1 MSSFVIR
8 RKFFGFC
15 ANGFHYK
22 HTKFPAFEKI
32 RLFRTTNQELRMMAH
47 IMTQTTWVT
56 TKDESREMMAVW
68 PDVVRDLTNNN
79 QNLDLPEVTK
89 WLVKVLQ
96 YNVPEGKKNRA
107 LALVYAYR
115 MFVPPEQLTNDNIR
129 LARILGWCIEL
140 LQAFLLVI
148 DDIQDKSLMR
158 RNQPCW
164 YLNNNIGLSAINDGL
179 MLENA
184 IYQLLEMHFKK
195 KDCYI
200 DLMEIFREVTMKTL
214 MGQNLDMLS
223 TNHGK
228 KPNLNLFT
236 MDRYN
241 SIVKYK
247 TAYYSFVLPIKAAMY
262 LAGIKDPEMHRQA
275 QTILLEM
282 GHFFQVQDDFLD
294 CYGNPEV
301 TGKSND
307 GDIKEGKC
315 SWLIVVALQRATPE
329 QRKILEACYGSENPE
344 KVSQVKRLYNDIG
357 LPNTYSIY
365 EEDTFNLLNTHI
377 QQISR
382 GLPHDL
388 FLKFLEKF
396 YHRVS

>member
-1 MSSFVIR
+1 MSVIR
-8 RKFFGFC
+8 RRLFGFC
-15 ANGFHYK
+15 ANGFYCK
-22 HTKFPAFEKI
+22 HTKFPALQKV
-32 RLFRTTNQELRMMAH
+32 RLFRTTNLETRKMAYT
-47 IMTQTTWVT
+47 MTQTTWMA

-68 PDVVRDLTNNN
+68 PDVVRDLTNNG
-79 QNLDLPEVTK
+79 QNSDLSEVTK

-115 MFVPPEQLTNDNIR
+115 MLATPEQLTDDNIR
-129 LARILGWCIEL
+129 LARILGWCIEV
-140 LQAFLLVI
+140 LQAFFLVI
-148 DDIQDKSLMR
+148 DDIQDKSLVR

-164 YLNNNIGLSAINDGL
+164 YLNNGIGLAAINDGL

-184 IYQLLEMHFKK
+184 VYQLLEMHFKG

-200 DLMEIFREVTMKTL
+200 DLMEIFRKVTMKTL

-223 TNHGK
+223 TNYGK

-262 LAGIKDPEMHRQA
+262 FVGIKDPEMHRQA

-294 CYGNPEV
+294 CYGDPEV
-301 TGKSND
+301 IGKSNCV
-307 GDIKEGKC
+307 DIQEGKC

-329 QRKILEACYGSENPE
+329 QRKILEECYGSNDPE
-344 KVSQVKRLYNDIG
+344 KIRQVKRLYNDIG

-365 EEDTFNLLNTHI
+365 EEETYNLLNTHI

-388 FLKFLEKF
+388 FLKFLEKL
-396 YHRVS
+396 YRRVS

>member
-1 MSSFVIR
+1 
-8 RKFFGFC
+8 
-15 ANGFHYK
+15 
-22 HTKFPAFEKI
+22 
-32 RLFRTTNQELRMMAH
+32 MMAH

>member
-1 MSSFVIR
+1 MSSSVIGR
-8 RKFFGFC
+8 RLFGFC
-15 ANGFHYK
+15 ANGFYRK
-22 HTKFPAFEKI
+22 HTKFPALKKI
-32 RLFRTTNQELRMMAH
+32 RSFSITNAETRMAAH
-47 IMTQTTWVT
+47 SMTQTTWVT

-68 PDVVRDLTNNN
+68 PDVVRDLTNNGK
-79 QNLDLPEVTK
+79 NLDLPDVAK

-96 YNVPEGKKNRA
+96 YNVPGGKKSRA

-115 MFVPPEQLTNDNIR
+115 MLASPEQLTNENIR

-140 LQAFLLVI
+140 LQGFLVII
-148 DDIQDKSLMR
+148 DDIQDKSQMR
-158 RNQPCW
+158 RNLPCW
-164 YLNNNIGLSAINDGL
+164 YLNNNIGLAAINDGL
-179 MLENA
+179 MLENSV
-184 IYQLLEMHFKK
+184 YQLLNIHFKG

-214 MGQNLDMLS
+214 MGQSFDMLS
-223 TNHGK
+223 TNSGK

-247 TAYYSFVLPIKAAMY
+247 TAYYSFVLPVKIAMY
-262 LAGIKDPEMHRQA
+262 FAGIKDPEMHRQA

-282 GHFFQVQDDFLD
+282 GHFYQVQDDFLD

-301 TGKSND
+301 TGKNNS
-307 GDIKEGKC
+307 GDIQEGKC

-329 QRKILEACYGSENPE
+329 QRKILEECYGFEDPE
-344 KVSQVKRLYNDIG
+344 KVRQVKRLYNDIG
-357 LPNTYSIY
+357 LANTYSIY
-365 EEDTFNLLNTHI
+365 EEETYNLLNTHI

-388 FLKFLEKF
+388 FLKLLEKL
-396 YHRVS
+396 YRRVS